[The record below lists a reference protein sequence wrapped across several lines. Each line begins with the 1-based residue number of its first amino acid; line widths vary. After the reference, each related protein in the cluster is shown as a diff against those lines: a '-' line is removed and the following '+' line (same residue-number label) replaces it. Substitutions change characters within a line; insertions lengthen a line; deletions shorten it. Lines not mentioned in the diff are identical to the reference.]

1 MINNRKVRLMTQ
13 LAIYERKEGK
23 EDIELSKYYQ
33 SDYARFGVLRTA
45 IAVTFSYVFLVMM
58 VAFYKLEYLIDNAL
72 TLDYKAIGWTI
83 LGIYIGIMAFY
94 LVFAMLGYSFKYRAS
109 RKKLGKYYR
118 MLRKLNEMYREEDG
132 YSAAEDDGEERE
144 L

>member
-72 TLDYKAIGWTI
+72 TLDYKAIGWKI

-109 RKKLGKYYR
+109 HKKLGKYYR
-118 MLRKLNEMYREEDG
+118 MLRKLNDMYREEDG
-132 YSAAEDDGEERE
+132 YSAAEDDGEEKE